1 MAINSEPVVFEAEIR
16 QVKSMT
22 DHTFNLVLNLPEYS
36 AEQAAQLLK
45 SIGDYARVALQISNE
60 SG

>member
-1 MAINSEPVVFEAEIR
+1 MPTSKEPIIFDAEIR

-22 DHTFNLVLNLPEYS
+22 DHSTNVVLNLPEYCT
-36 AEQAAQLLK
+36 EQAAQLLK
-45 SIGDYARVALQISNE
+45 SIGDYGRVAIQISNE